1 MIGGM
6 SRSTTDLRVSV
17 PEETWLAS
25 LADEPGT
32 ELVVWDPREADQP
45 DGHLDLVVW
54 PYDLGGGNAFTRLD
68 VSRIGLVQLQS
79 LGYDGV
85 ADAIGDGGRVA
96 NAVGVHEESTAELA
110 VALTLAALRELPSH
124 VRQQECGEWRK
135 AFTSSLIDRRV
146 MLLGHGGIGTQ
157 VAARLEGFGCE
168 LVRVASKA
176 RDEDGVHVH
185 GTDELQTLLPT
196 VDVVVV
202 AVPYS
207 EATHHLVD
215 AGFLAALPDGAL
227 VVNVARGKVADTDAI
242 LAEAGRLR
250 FASDV
255 WDPEPLPADH
265 PLWAADG
272 VLVSPH
278 VGGMTSAMRPRIE
291 RVVRGQLARLRAG
304 EEPADVVVG

>member
-1 MIGGM
+1 M
-6 SRSTTDLRVSV
+6 SSLRVSV
-17 PEETWLAS
+17 PDDTWPAV
-25 LADEPGT
+25 LADEPDVET
-32 ELVVWDPREADQP
+32 VVWDPREQP
-45 DGHLDLVVW
+45 QPGGRLDLVVW
-54 PYDLGGGNAFTRLD
+54 PYDLAGTEAFARLD
-68 VSRIGLVQLQS
+68 TTRIGLVQLQS

-85 ADAIGDGGRVA
+85 ADAIGPGGRVA

-110 VALTLAALRELPSH
+110 VALTLAALRDLPTH
-124 VRQQECGEWRK
+124 VRQQGRGEWRK

-157 VAARLEGFGCE
+157 VACRLDGFGCE
-168 LVRVASKA
+168 LVRVASRA
-176 RDEDGVHVH
+176 RDEGGVRVH
-185 GTDELQTLLPT
+185 GTDELDVLLPT

-202 AVPYS
+202 AVPYGP
-207 EATHHLVD
+207 ATHHLVD
-215 AGFLAALPDGAL
+215 TRFLAALPDGAL
-227 VVNVARGKVADTDAI
+227 VVNVARGKVADTDAV

-265 PLWAADG
+265 PLWSAPG